1 MRWLEVVL
9 VTFYSLTAC
18 RPLDDDRR
26 SDHSKTDKALEGV
39 PLARVQTS
47 LNFQEPSWGLYW
59 MGAAGQMEKT
69 EPGLSYSFY
78 NPQNPTLIYVHG
90 WQPDMVKAGTYDTSL
105 KTVAGE
111 NLDIVKPWFD
121 KGWNVGFFF
130 WTQFADDFLLTAEQK
145 IWDAAAMTWKD
156 AAGYQHKA
164 LEEKSASELFWQQY
178 RAALEDFQGPEIRI
192 VGHSL
197 GSQMASALVELSI
210 LEAEKDEALARL
222 VPLRLA
228 LLDPFLSGGDKD
240 YLEKISNSTRIT
252 RLLQKGITQDLAFE
266 IYRSSSVSFIPG
278 ADSHAELIKLSAF
291 RNIYTDGLF
300 RLEEQDK
307 KHTYVV
313 PYYFLSIENPPRE
326 FSSSGRA
333 PDSPQRCVVASSS
346 AMDVQ
351 SYMKSAFQARSSDS
365 GTVTPLDD
373 SCILETKGTY

>member
-9 VTFYSLTAC
+9 VTFYTLTAC

-26 SDHSKTDKALEGV
+26 SDRPKADKALEAV
-39 PLARVQTS
+39 PVARVQTS
-47 LNFQEPSWGLYW
+47 LNFQEPNWGLYW
-59 MGAAGQMEKT
+59 IGAAGQMEKT

-90 WQPDMVKAGTYDTSL
+90 WQPDMVKAGTYDSPL
-105 KTVAGE
+105 KTVVGE
-111 NLDIVKPWFD
+111 NLDIVKPWID

-145 IWDAAAMTWKD
+145 IWDASVMTWKD

-164 LEEKSASELFWQQY
+164 LEEKSASDLFWEHYQ
-178 RAALEDFQGPEIRI
+178 AALENFQGPEIRI

-197 GSQMASALVELSI
+197 GSQMAAALVERSI
-210 LEAEKDEALARL
+210 LEARLVPARL
-222 VPLRLA
+222 V
-228 LLDPFLSGGDKD
+228 LLDPFFSGGDKD
-240 YLEKISNSTRIT
+240 YLGKLSNSTRIT
-252 RLLQKGITQDLAFE
+252 RLVQKEVSQDLAFE

-278 ADSHAELIKLSAF
+278 ADSYSELIKLSAF
-291 RNIYTDGLF
+291 QNIYTDGLF

-313 PYYFLSIENPPRE
+313 PYYFLSIQNPPRE

-333 PDSPQRCVVASSS
+333 PDSPQRCLVASSS
-346 AMDVQ
+346 VMDVR
-351 SYMKSAFQARSSDS
+351 SYMKSAFQARSSDG

-373 SCILETKGTY
+373 SCILEAKGTY